1 MLSRLE
7 VSFGSKA
14 SPSATDGRRSMSA
27 TSPLATEIAGA
38 LQFCVCPRLSAV
50 ECRRR
55 NGRDVPCDRRLP
67 TPWAVSGSELDSLGF
82 PKTPPARAGLGKAGR
97 GVADSASAFQG
108 WAADL
113 IPALHGDANHAPAL
127 RKACRFIP
135 KNVKINTIRRL
146 SKYRCLAVTQS
157 QQRPSRAEDDA
168 L

>member
-27 TSPLATEIAGA
+27 MSPFATEIAGA
-38 LQFCVCPRLSAV
+38 LRFCVCPRLSAV

-82 PKTPPARAGLGKAGR
+82 PKTPPARARLGKAGR
-97 GVADSASAFQG
+97 GVADSCLCLSRLG
-108 WAADL
+108 GRS
-113 IPALHGDANHAPAL
+113 PRR
-127 RKACRFIP
+127 RKSCAGA
-135 KNVKINTIRRL
+135 T
-146 SKYRCLAVTQS
+146 
-157 QQRPSRAEDDA
+157 
-168 L
+168 